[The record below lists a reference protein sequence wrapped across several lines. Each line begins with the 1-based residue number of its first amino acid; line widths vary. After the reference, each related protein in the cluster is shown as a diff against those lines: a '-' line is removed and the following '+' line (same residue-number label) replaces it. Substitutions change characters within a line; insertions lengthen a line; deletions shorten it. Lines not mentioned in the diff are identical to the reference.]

1 MANYFL
7 CFGIFRILLPCIL
20 AISIIFRPS
29 VLSGIYLLF
38 LCYFPFVPVPTTS
51 TMAGHT
57 GIYLKLMIVVSIL
70 TSLTQAAFQIFLV
83 SDSPYGHMLVNCDF
97 LERILRTV
105 GLVKMDHLPVIEI
118 VNWAYPEPLMFLTSI
133 ATFWSCKKLV
143 QEHPDDLESV
153 RTIPTKNVKN
163 KYLSLLTSIGR
174 YGVLVT
180 MCIAAIIVPSVF
192 GALYFLVFLSS
203 ATWWACYKKL
213 ERKFA
218 VMIRCLMVI
227 VFAHMLVLY
236 AYQTQWPQELLP
248 PNEVIPR
255 ILGLVPIF
263 SYTCNDPREITWV
276 QHLWDTY
283 AYPLALYLFYAISIY
298 ETKLLMKPQIQKKQ
312 GTFSRLESN
321 FSGSGFGRQL
331 SQRRSERRL
340 MRSNTTIHRW
350 QSATRKVRLMKGMS
364 PSRRYG
370 SGSQKP
376 SLIQDSMGSVTVH
389 TDATEDIPMD
399 QLDVTEEEYKP
410 TICEK
415 IMYFL
420 EALLQVIIRSSYIG
434 TNIIMMTW
442 SITYLSW
449 LTFVLLLWANLL
461 WLIPNQRKAML
472 RSSPFLVLYAWFLLI
487 SAYVFCMNLTDAEL
501 PSEVQ
506 GINLAQIGFVKINV
520 LPFDSLAVKC
530 LFTGMFWITL
540 RQYMQER
547 IAERQNSALADMVA
561 PLQVSVGAAAGVE
574 KQAETSTLDK
584 FGQWMKTFL
593 ASIWIWIVAITL
605 FFVAIT
611 GQRMTGF
618 RIVYMALFLIFVIT
632 FQLSFKIWKKLM
644 LGFWLTVIIYSMLM
658 LIMVYTYQFDHFP
671 EYWESLGVPF
681 EQQADIGLERYETK
695 QLFVRL
701 VTPTFF
707 VIITV
712 IQVHYFH
719 KDFMKIY
726 EDSFDETRSTRSNN
740 EIKDDESERP
750 REEGGTSVKF
760 NVSDLNTYPIESNKR
775 TKIINGVRY
784 YWNLLFLFLEI
795 HMVKL
800 VLLVGILACI
810 VQPCALDLAVIIL
823 LVIGTVV
830 GKRVQPIAIYTCS
843 VFFSILLLAR
853 MVYQIKYF
861 KATHWEVTCSEGNDT
876 NETVNDAEWLGFTK
890 VGNGKSLMYFIRY
903 DIIYIIVTTL
913 WTTVKIRQLNLRRR
927 MGIPHAKVEVM
938 FPSITRADA
947 DKNLSNFCKYMMN
960 YGFYKFGLEVCLIMT
975 VALIGFRMDLYALLY
990 ALWLCGLFTLK
1001 RETLSNIWNVYI
1013 SFIAILIPFQYCMV
1027 VGLPPSLCIV
1037 FPWDTSSVLQKFQEW
1052 AFLMDSVNPLP
1063 AKKLICDYLLLLLV
1077 CRQAIGFKKEDQQRT
1092 MGLVFPGGSNEV
1104 IIQHSEEDNFENPVP
1119 DFITYCRSYLDVFKR
1134 AVLLS
1139 LLWITLAVLFLA
1151 GTNRVNIFSIGY
1163 LIGAFVFLWQGTDL
1177 YLWPIPKILKRWNY
1191 LLAYN
1196 VSVITI
1202 KAGLQILGCLFMEE
1216 LTDNVCWPVQLFAIG
1231 CVNKFQAHSVLVSDD
1246 LDPKCT
1252 VPREY
1257 IGLVWDGLSFAFL
1270 ILQRRVF
1277 HSYNFFHMIDEA
1289 KASTILAS
1297 RGAELIE
1304 ELRMKRMQEQED
1316 NERNVLE
1323 KIKSKMDRIK
1333 ASQQKVHGASYKDA
1347 TTHFQEQSGERPI
1360 RRRRIPDTYKAAVRS
1375 GDYYMF
1381 DDLHVEDLDPL
1392 EALPKTTLSDTVVDE
1407 EEPDDGRYTVGEFLS
1422 TAMKSDI
1429 GQTVRR
1435 ASLNAELRRQ
1445 RSTSLK
1451 SRLSEPASRVDDQ
1464 GKSVKIQEDPIP
1476 STSQDGM
1483 SELMEPDTEAKTT
1496 EDKRS
1501 LWVKIKDFFIFLYYF
1516 LDSIMM
1522 SCTKFLNSYTKDYRY
1537 VIRVLRREKKNLKET
1552 TNYSVGRRVGS
1563 SQVWEPTGSFHEL
1576 IAVQRSTSLPHLDRK
1591 QTSSSD
1597 SDTKALASDIPQSSE
1612 LGRRKTSVLTVPEIR
1627 ILAPSLERGLDS
1639 PSLKS
1644 KSISLFKIM
1653 EEEEAE
1659 MSSYDQ
1665 PSILRLLLAIWYIL
1679 TSKSELMCYLTIFLN
1694 QIKSATF
1701 LSLPLPLMVFL
1712 WGTMTIPRP
1721 TKTFWVTIIAYT
1733 EVIVLIKCMFQFDI
1747 IPWNRKADVV
1757 SDPLYPPRIIGI
1769 ERKSNYALWDLLL
1782 LLVVFFHRFMLKSMG
1797 LWQSTISGTQ
1807 KTEDGFYR
1815 MDDDG
1820 NLILIEDK
1828 HHRPKALRL
1837 KELEKEPPPPLPEPE
1852 EKDPETGSHH
1862 EPPHK
1867 KKTRLNKLF
1876 RSLQLTHFISPSVMF
1891 GLNRSGEEE
1900 ETIIDDGSAPASIRR
1915 HEADDE
1921 LPEGDLNSL
1930 VKITSSRV
1938 DAEDKFPESLKLAL
1952 MKYTET
1958 FKLFFSQLIQP
1969 TSRVSADVYS
1979 YMFLCDF
1986 FNFFVLLLGYTS
1998 FGTNQGEGGGVT
2010 TYLEDNKIPVLFLL
2024 MLIIQF
2030 MLIIIDRGIYL
2041 RKNLIAKIMFQYFLI
2056 IFLHIWLFVLYPTIT
2071 ERSFNSV
2078 LPPQLYYIV
2087 KCFYLLLSAYQ
2098 IRCGYPTRILGNF
2111 LCKGYNYVN
2120 MFLFKAFLAVPF
2132 LFELRTVMDWMWT
2145 DTSMTV
2151 FDWIKMEDI
2160 FAHIFQLKCQR
2171 YVEAEY
2177 PQPRGEKKKSFV
2189 KYFMGGAILLIIIGI
2204 IWFPLVFFS
2213 LGNAVGKPNIPF
2225 DVTLDLRIG
2234 PYDPVFQMSA
2244 QDNNIFQLNK
2254 KQYDEMLDVYG
2265 SNKPALTFITNYE
2278 AYDVAA
2284 IKLSTDSA
2292 NVWTISPPDRLRM
2305 IAEVNSN
2312 YSITV
2317 RMNYKVS
2324 HRTSKSEDSGILSNF
2339 VQVSI
2344 PPFLANGDRNPA
2356 REHLSE
2362 MLTTEKNTSLPVLLT
2377 EILPKF
2383 LKVTNNGV
2391 VKPVG
2396 NLMEHIGE
2404 EDNANLFR
2412 NATLILHHAITEG
2425 PQGDWWKFSEDCNDI
2440 NSRRYLSKLPFSD
2453 DCKNIV
2459 LYTFNDKIF
2468 PASLSIITGGGIIGL
2483 YTTFVLLIFH
2493 YIRGVFM
2500 GQCFKIMYEDLPYID
2515 RILQLLYDIYLVR
2528 ESNEFVLEED
2538 LFAKLI
2544 FLFRSPETLIKW
2556 TRPVE
2561 EGNPEDEE
2569 NE

>member
-1 MANYFL
+1 MGSYFL
-7 CFGIFRILLPCIL
+7 CFGIFRLLLPCIL
-20 AISIIFRPS
+20 AISVIFRPS
-29 VLSGIYLLF
+29 VLSGLYLLF
-38 LCYFPFVPVPTTS
+38 LCYFPFVPVPTAS
-51 TMAGHT
+51 TMSGHT
-57 GIYLKLMIVVSIL
+57 GIYLKIMMVVSIL
-70 TSLTQAAFQIFLV
+70 TSLTQAAFQIYVV
-83 SDSPYGHMLVNCDF
+83 SDPPYGHLLESCDL
-97 LERILRTV
+97 LERILRTI
-105 GLVKMDHLPVIEI
+105 GLVRLDHLPILEI
-118 VNWAYPEPLMFLTSI
+118 ITWTYPEPLMLLTSI

-143 QEHPDDLESV
+143 QENIDDLESLA
-153 RTIPTKNVKN
+153 TLPKKNVKH

-174 YGVLVT
+174 YGVLVS
-180 MCIAAIIVPSVF
+180 MCFAAIIVPSVF
-192 GALYFLVFLSS
+192 GGLYFLVFLSS

-218 VMIRCLMVI
+218 ILIRCLMVV
-227 VFAHMLVLY
+227 VFVHMMALY

-248 PNEVIPR
+248 PKELIPR
-255 ILGLVPIF
+255 LFGLIPIF
-263 SYTCNDPREITWV
+263 SFTCEDPRDIIWV
-276 QHLWDTY
+276 QHLWDAY
-283 AYPLALYLFYAISIY
+283 AYPLALYLFYAISIF

-321 FSGSGFGRQL
+321 FSGSGFRRQL
-331 SQRRSERRL
+331 SQRRSARRL
-340 MRSNTTIHRW
+340 MRSSTTTNRW

-376 SLIQDSMGSVTVH
+376 SLIQDSVGSVTVP

-399 QLDVTEEEYKP
+399 QLDVAEEEYKP
-410 TICEK
+410 TACEK
-415 IMYFL
+415 IMFFL
-420 EALLQVIIRSSYIG
+420 EAVLQVIIRSSYIG

-461 WLIPNQRKAML
+461 WLVPNQRKAML

-487 SAYVFCMNLTDAEL
+487 SAYIFCMNLTNSEL

-506 GINLAQIGFVKINV
+506 GVNLKQIGFEKIRV

-547 IAERQNSALADMVA
+547 IAERQSSALADMVA

-574 KQAETSTLDK
+574 KQAETSTLDR
-584 FGQWMKTFL
+584 FGQWFKTFL

-618 RIVYMALFLIFVIT
+618 RIVYMALFLIFVVT
-632 FQLSFKIWKKLM
+632 FQLSFKIWKKIM
-644 LGFWLTVIIYSMLM
+644 FGFWLTVIIYSMLM
-658 LIMVYTYQFDHFP
+658 LIMVYTYQFDNIP
-671 EYWESLGVPF
+671 QYWTAIGVST
-681 EQQADIGLERYETK
+681 EGQADIGLESYETK

-707 VIITV
+707 IIITV

-726 EDSFDETRSTRSNN
+726 EDAFDETRSNT

-750 REEGGTSVKF
+750 REDGGTSVKF
-760 NVSDLNTYPIESNKR
+760 NVSDLNTYPIESGNKK
-775 TKIINGVRY
+775 TKILNCIKY

-795 HMVKL
+795 HMVKF

-810 VQPCALDLAVIIL
+810 VQPCALDLVVIVL

-830 GKRVQPIAIYTCS
+830 GKRMQPVAIYSCS
-843 VFFSILLLAR
+843 VFLSILLLAR
-853 MVYQIKYF
+853 MVYQIKHF
-861 KATHWEVTCSEGNDT
+861 KSTNWEVSCSEPNGT

-890 VGNGKSLMYFIRY
+890 VGKGKSLMYFIRW
-903 DIIYIIVTTL
+903 DIIYIIVATL

-927 MGIPHAKVEVM
+927 MGIPHARVDVM

-947 DKNLSNFCKYMMN
+947 DKDLSNFCKYMLN
-960 YGFYKFGLEVCLIMT
+960 YGFYKFGVEVCLIMT

-990 ALWLCGLFTLK
+990 AFWLCGLFTLR
-1001 RETLSNIWNVYI
+1001 RETLSKIWNVFI
-1013 SFIAILIPFQYCMV
+1013 TFIAILIPFQYCMV

-1037 FPWDTSSVLQKFQEW
+1037 FPWDTSNILHKFQEW
-1052 AFLMDSVNPLP
+1052 AFLMDTLNALP
-1063 AKKLICDYLLLLLV
+1063 AKKLICDYLLLLLA
-1077 CRQAIGFKKEDQQRT
+1077 CRQALGFKKEDQQRT
-1092 MGLVFPGGSNEV
+1092 MGLVYPGGSNEV
-1104 IIQHSEEDNFENPVP
+1104 IIQHSEEPNFENPVP

-1139 LLWITLAVLFLA
+1139 MLWITLAVLFLA

-1202 KAGLQILGCLFMEE
+1202 KALLQILGCLFMEE

-1231 CVNKFQAHSVLVSDD
+1231 CVNKFQANSVLVSDD

-1270 ILQRRVF
+1270 IMQRRVF

-1304 ELRMKRMQEQED
+1304 ELRVKRMQEQED
-1316 NERNVLE
+1316 NERKVLE

-1333 ASQQKVHGASYKDA
+1333 ASQQKIQGASYKEA
-1347 TTHFQEQSGERPI
+1347 STHFQ
-1360 RRRRIPDTYKAAVRS
+1360 AVRS

-1392 EALPKTTLSDTVVDE
+1392 EALPKTTLADNVVDE

-1435 ASLNAELRRQ
+1435 ASLNADLRRQ
-1445 RSTSLK
+1445 RSLKSTTSLK
-1451 SRLSEPASRVDDQ
+1451 SRLSEPASRVDEPA
-1464 GKSVKIQEDPIP
+1464 KSVKIQEDPIP
-1476 STSQDGM
+1476 STSQDGT
-1483 SELMEPDTEAKTT
+1483 SELMEPDSEAQTT

-1501 LWVKIKDFFIFLYYF
+1501 LWGKIKDFFAFLYYF
-1516 LDSIMM
+1516 VDSVMI

-1552 TNYSVGRRVGS
+1552 TDYSVGRRVGS

-1576 IAVQRSTSLPHLDRK
+1576 IAVQRSTSLQQLDTK

-1639 PSLKS
+1639 SSSSKS

-1665 PSILRLLLAIWYIL
+1665 PSVLRLLLAMWYIL

-1694 QIKSATF
+1694 QIESATF

-1712 WGTMTIPRP
+1712 WGTLTIPRP

-1747 IPWNRKADVV
+1747 IPWNRKAEVV

-1769 ERKSNYALWDLLL
+1769 ERKANYALWDLLL

-1797 LWQSTISGTQ
+1797 LWQATISSTP

-1815 MDDDG
+1815 MDDEG
-1820 NLILIEDK
+1820 NLMKIEDK
-1828 HHRPKALRL
+1828 HHKTKALSIHYS
-1837 KELEKEPPPPLPEPE
+1837 E
-1852 EKDPETGSHH
+1852 
-1862 EPPHK
+1862 
-1867 KKTRLNKLF
+1867 
-1876 RSLQLTHFISPSVMF
+1876 Q
-1891 GLNRSGEEE
+1891 E
-1900 ETIIDDGSAPASIRR
+1900 ETIIDDGSAIESIRTR
-1915 HEADDE
+1915 EDD
-1921 LPEGDLNSL
+1921 LPDGEDINSL
-1930 VKITSSRV
+1930 VRITSSKV
-1938 DAEDKFPESLKLAL
+1938 DAEDNFPETLKLAL
-1952 MKYTET
+1952 VKYTET
-1958 FKLFFSQLIQP
+1958 FKVFFSQLIQP

-2041 RKNLIAKIMFQYFLI
+2041 RKNLIAKIIFQYFLI

-2078 LPPQLYYIV
+2078 LAPQLYYIV

-2225 DVTLDLRIG
+2225 DVTMDLRIG
-2234 PYDPVFQMSA
+2234 PYDPVYQMSA
-2244 QDNNIFQLNK
+2244 QDNNIFQFNEA
-2254 KQYDEMLDVYG
+2254 QYQDMLDAYG
-2265 SNKPALTFITNYE
+2265 TNRQAVTFISNYE
-2278 AYDVAA
+2278 ADDIAA

-2305 IAEVNSN
+2305 IDEVNSN
-2312 YSITV
+2312 FPITV
-2317 RMNYKVS
+2317 RLNYKVS
-2324 HRTSKSEDSGILSNF
+2324 HKTSKSEDSGILTNF
-2339 VQVSI
+2339 VQISI
-2344 PPFLANGDRNPA
+2344 PPSLPDGSRNPA
-2356 REHLSE
+2356 RVHLSE
-2362 MLTTEKNTSLPVLLT
+2362 MLETDGNTTIPVLLI

-2383 LKVTNNGV
+2383 LKVTNNGL

-2396 NLMEHIGE
+2396 SLMEHIVEG
-2404 EDNANLFR
+2404 DTANLYR
-2412 NATLILHHAITEG
+2412 NASLILHHVPTEG
-2425 PQGDWWKFSEDCNDI
+2425 PQSDWWKFSETCND
-2440 NSRRYLSKLPFSD
+2440 SDYRRYLSKLPFND
-2453 DCKNIV
+2453 NCKNIV

-2468 PASLSIITGGGIIGL
+2468 PASLSIITGGGILGL
-2483 YTTFVLLIFH
+2483 YMLYFF
-2493 YIRGVFM
+2493 FA
-2500 GQCFKIMYEDLPYID
+2500 FKIMRGVITRNFQKIQEVWYEDIPNPD
-2515 RILQLLYDIYLVR
+2515 RIYIMLNYIYYLRSCRLYDW
-2528 ESNEFVLEED
+2528 EEIMYS
-2538 LFAKLI
+2538 KLI
-2544 FLFRSPETLIKW
+2544 FLIRSKELVIKM
-2556 TRPVE
+2556 TRFYGDPYDPNFIFQPPHQSSVVAPRNL
-2561 EGNPEDEE
+2561 GNKEAYFD
-2569 NE
+2569 